1 MTVANSPWTRYL
13 GYLRRLSA
21 GHLSERRPRTTRLQ
35 RMRNLLTFRTCKVPS
50 TSCMHCW
57 RAEARRESTGIC
69 LRCWSYC
76 VSLVCSASPTTS
88 RRRVS
93 RCLAVSDA
101 RRRLLRALLHGGGV
115 LPALQQSP
123 TRDAALFQLFP
134 SPVDACG
141 LL

>member
-1 MTVANSPWTRYL
+1 MLPGWLMTVANSTWTRYL

-35 RMRNLLTFRTCKVPS
+35 RMRNSLTFRTCKVPS

-76 VSLVCSASPTTS
+76 SLLCVAHDVEEACLSLFGSLRCKTPPSTSSPPWWRRTS
-88 RRRVS
+88 RPSAVS
-93 RCLAVSDA
+93 NARRCLVP
-101 RRRLLRALLHGGGV
+101 V
-115 LPALQQSP
+115 LSIAS
-123 TRDAALFQLFP
+123 
-134 SPVDACG
+134 
-141 LL
+141 